1 MFDRDGRR
9 TRRCGRLDGRPVGQ
23 RGPVGI
29 GVVILAENLFPPIP
43 SEAVLPAA
51 GFLAAQG
58 EFGLV
63 AAIVAATVGSLVGAL
78 MLYGLG
84 RAVGEARVTA
94 VVDRVPLLSAKD
106 AERAGETFD
115 RYGPQSVLWGRL
127 LPGVRS
133 LVSIPAGVRA
143 KPIGSFTVRTVIGS
157 VAWNTVLVGAGYLL
171 GDSYETSALVAEWA
185 PAGSSTSASRERSC
199 GSC

>member
-1 MFDRDGRR
+1 M
-9 TRRCGRLDGRPVGQ
+9 TAVELDGVAGWMADLLASG
-23 RGPVGI
+23 GPVGI

-94 VVDRVPLLSAKD
+94 VVDRVPLLSARD

-115 RYGPQSVLWGRL
+115 RYGPLNPPSEWFKD
-127 LPGVRS
+127 RS
-133 LVSIPAGVRA
+133 AGVVDR
-143 KPIGSFTVRTVIGS
+143 
-157 VAWNTVLVGAGYLL
+157 GA
-171 GDSYETSALVAEWA
+171 A
-185 PAGSSTSASRERSC
+185 R
-199 GSC
+199 